1 MSRTHNELSAVV
13 VTIEPLDS
21 AGDPYTPTTL
31 RYRVDDCGT
40 EKSLIGWTALTPA
53 TSVQVTIP
61 GSTNSIQD
69 NSLNK
74 PEVKIVTVNADNG
87 LDTQNYSQY
96 SYRVKN
102 LNFAQ
107 AS

>member
-13 VTIEPLDS
+13 VTIEPLDT
-21 AGDPYTPTTL
+21 AGDPFTPTTL
-31 RYRVDDCGT
+31 RYRLDDCAT
-40 EKSLIGWTALTPA
+40 EKSLIGWTSLTPG
-53 TSVQVTIP
+53 TSVQVTLP
-61 GSTNSIQD
+61 GSVNSIQD

-74 PEVKIVTVNADNG
+74 PEVKILTVNADLG
-87 LDTQNYSQY
+87 LDTQSYSQY
-96 SYRVKN
+96 KYRVQN

>member
-13 VTIEPLDS
+13 VTIEPLDDG
-21 AGDPYTPTTL
+21 GDPFTPTTL
-31 RYRVDDCGT
+31 RYRLDDCATKKTLGA
-40 EKSLIGWTALTPA
+40 WTAITPS

-61 GSTNSIQD
+61 GSANAIQD
-69 NSLNK
+69 NTLNK
-74 PEVKIVTVNADNG
+74 PEVKILTVNADLD
-87 LDTQNYSQY
+87 LDTQSYSQY

-107 AS
+107 LS